1 MGAATLSLA
10 IIGLITERGIFRF
23 TFNAPLTG
31 FIVSLGLILILQ
43 GAAIYIWTANPQYIQ
58 PPFAG
63 SWDLGGFIMVI
74 QTAFN
79 ISLVVILLA
88 LCYVV
93 LMRTRWGKALRAVSD
108 DRGAAALMG
117 IPVRLVI
124 TGAFVVGAALAGV
137 AGWLILTNGS
147 ITPFIGEN
155 YLLRGFA
162 VALIGGLGNIPGAA
176 LAGLGLGIAESLA
189 AGYVSA
195 GWNDAYVFGMMILVL
210 LWRPTGIAGG
220 GEGAKI

>member
-1 MGAATLSLA
+1 
-10 IIGLITERGIFRF
+10 
-23 TFNAPLTG
+23 
-31 FIVSLGLILILQ
+31 
-43 GAAIYIWTANPQYIQ
+43 
-58 PPFAG
+58 
-63 SWDLGGFIMVI
+63 MVII

-79 ISLVVILLA
+79 IALVIALLA
-88 LCYVV
+88 ACYLL

-124 TGAFVVGAALAGV
+124 TGAFTGGAALAGV

-147 ITPFIGEN
+147 ITPFVGEN

-176 LAGLGLGIAESLA
+176 IAGLGLGIAESLA
-189 AGYVSA
+189 AGYVSP
-195 GWNDAYVFGMMILVL
+195 GWNDAYVFGAMIAIL
-210 LWRPTGIAGG
+210 LWRPTGLAGG
-220 GEGAKI
+220 SEGAKL